1 MRVSTLAL
9 LRVVARGYAL
19 RLWTLSSGIPHAVG
33 IDEPAI
39 MTTVVRILKSGDF
52 NPHFFEYP
60 TGLIYVQ
67 LGTAVVN
74 FLFGAMSHSW
84 KAVEQVGPSDFYLW
98 GRFVTATLGAVTILL
113 VHQAGLRWGSR
124 HALLAAGLLAVA
136 PMHVRES
143 HFVLTDVP
151 LTFCV
156 TLTFLLALRAAE
168 KPALLAFVAA
178 GAAAGLTAGVKYNGL
193 MAVSMP
199 LVAAFMSGHRR
210 SAQLTWAL
218 AAAATC
224 VAAFFVTTPYAI
236 FAMPEFLNGF
246 GTQAAAF
253 SPRQPTAEASWL
265 IYLKHLRLTFGWP
278 GSLLAVAGL
287 ALAILRAV
295 RGPGH
300 VRWALLLVFPAVY
313 FYLITGWTFLFA
325 RYALPMVPFIT
336 LWIAIATISGVSLLR
351 RWDIPRAM
359 RTSIIAALTL
369 AAVLPPLYSSVQW
382 VRGHGV
388 VTTQTLAWQWVRKM
402 VWPNSV
408 IVSEV
413 QGFDLPAERYR
424 AETVRS
430 LVRERP
436 LEALEAAGVQWVV
449 LSSDAWERW
458 SDEDRKAGRPPD
470 AYDPLVAAAR
480 VAKVIMPS
488 ATNPG
493 PQIHILELTRRA
505 P

>member
-1 MRVSTLAL
+1 
-9 LRVVARGYAL
+9 
-19 RLWTLSSGIPHAVG
+19 
-33 IDEPAI
+33 
-39 MTTVVRILKSGDF
+39 
-52 NPHFFEYP
+52 
-60 TGLIYVQ
+60 
-67 LGTAVVN
+67 
-74 FLFGAMSHSW
+74 
-84 KAVEQVGPSDFYLW
+84 
-98 GRFVTATLGAVTILL
+98 
-113 VHQAGLRWGSR
+113 
-124 HALLAAGLLAVA
+124 
-136 PMHVRES
+136 
-143 HFVLTDVP
+143 
-151 LTFCV
+151 
-156 TLTFLLALRAAE
+156 
-168 KPALLAFVAA
+168 
-178 GAAAGLTAGVKYNGL
+178 